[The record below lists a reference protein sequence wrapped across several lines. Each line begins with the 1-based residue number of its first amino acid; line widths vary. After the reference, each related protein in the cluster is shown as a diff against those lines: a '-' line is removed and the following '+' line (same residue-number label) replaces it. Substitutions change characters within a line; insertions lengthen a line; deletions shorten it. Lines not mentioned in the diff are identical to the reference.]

1 LLNLFFLTSLLR
13 PFLELAEQSTPQDSK
28 LPIPLGHNL
37 DWGKC
42 ADLGVR
48 MVNTF
53 EKSSWY
59 SIRG

>member
-1 LLNLFFLTSLLR
+1 MGSCCSFAVLLNLFLLTSLLR

-42 ADLGVR
+42 ADAPLV
-48 MVNTF
+48 
-53 EKSSWY
+53 
-59 SIRG
+59 